1 VAVDI
6 KCQSARWERYERA
19 LTRDARSLLRRLG
32 IQRSELSLVLTG
44 DRAMRQLNLRHRGKD
59 APTDVLSFPQLD
71 TGAMPLL
78 TATRPEQPPLTLGDI
93 VISVTTAERQAR
105 ALGICPAAR
114 IRTLL
119 IHGFLHLMGYDHEGS
134 TTAARLM
141 FDRERELAAFLDSS
155 TAGSQQKRSSSMKFM
170 ARDWP
175 PAAMPAASGLA
186 RARRPKADSS
196 AGVNAAHR
204 AAHRS

>member
-1 VAVDI
+1 MAVDI
-6 KCQSARWERYERA
+6 KCQSARWERYGRA
-19 LTRDARSLLRRLG
+19 LTGDARSLLRRLG

-59 APTDVLSFPQLD
+59 APTDVLSFPQFD

-78 TATRPEQPPLTLGDI
+78 TDTKCEQPPLTLGDI

-105 ALGICPAAR
+105 TLSIRPAAR

-119 IHGFLHLMGYDHEGS
+119 IHGLLHLLGYDHEGS
-134 TTAARLM
+134 ATAARLM

-155 TAGSQQKRSSSMKFM
+155 PAGSQHKRSSSIKFI

-175 PAAMPAASGLA
+175 PAAMPAASGHG
-186 RARRPKADSS
+186 RAHRPKPDSS
-196 AGVNAAHR
+196 AGANAAHPS
-204 AAHRS
+204 AHRS